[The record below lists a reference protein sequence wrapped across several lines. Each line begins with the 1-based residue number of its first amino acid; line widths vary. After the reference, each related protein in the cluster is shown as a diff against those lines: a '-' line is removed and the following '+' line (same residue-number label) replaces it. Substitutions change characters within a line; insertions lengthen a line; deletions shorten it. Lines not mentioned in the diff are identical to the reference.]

1 MSYTEILNT
10 IPDSYFGKT
19 MGRKLEIGKK
29 PLINMAVGIPDKPA
43 PDEVITAMQQAVAD
57 PANNKYGVF
66 RGKETFKTAIQQF
79 YKETYNVDLD
89 KDEEICIL
97 YGTKNGLVHLPLC
110 TIEPGDGVLLPDPGY
125 TDYLAGV
132 LLARGEHYTLPL
144 YEEKGYLPDFDDV
157 PAEKL
162 DNTKLIYLNYP
173 SNPTGAVATRAFFD
187 ATVDRFKETKTRIVH
202 DFAYA
207 AFGFNHENPSILQSP
222 GAKEVAVEIYS
233 LSKGFN
239 MSGFRVGFA
248 VGNKEMIAGLNKLQ
262 DHTQVGMWGALQDA
276 STAAL
281 KLGQPFLDE
290 QNELFRARRDKVV
303 AVLKE
308 NNIPFSPLDGGIFL
322 WLKTPQGYD
331 GESFVTYLL
340 KEQSVLVTPG
350 IPFGERGRHYVR
362 VSLAV
367 DDSLLDA
374 FLERLLEVYLN
385 K

>member
-1 MSYTEILNT
+1 MKYTDILNE

-19 MGRKLEIGKK
+19 MGRKLEIGEK

-43 PDEVITAMQQAVAD
+43 PVEVIAAMQQAITD
-57 PANNKYGVF
+57 PTNNKYGVF
-66 RGKETFKTAIQQF
+66 RGKEAFRSAIQTF
-79 YKETYNVDLD
+79 YKETYGVELN

-110 TIEPGDGVLLPDPGY
+110 TINPGDGVLLPDPGY

-132 LLARGEHYTLPL
+132 ILARGEHYDLPL
-144 YEEKGYLPDFDDV
+144 YEEKHYLPDFDDV
-157 PAEKL
+157 DAAEL
-162 DNTKLIYLNYP
+162 ARTKLIYLNYP

-187 ATVDRFKETKTRIVH
+187 AAVERFRGTETKIVH

-207 AFGFNHENPSILQSP
+207 AFGFNQKNPSILQSP
-222 GAKEVAVEIYS
+222 GAKDVAVEIYS

-276 STAAL
+276 SIAAL
-281 KLGQPFLDE
+281 ELGQPFLDE
-290 QNELFRARRDKVV
+290 QNELFRKRRNKVMGI
-303 AVLKE
+303 LTE
-308 NNIPFSPLDGGIFL
+308 NAIPFSPLEGGIFL
-322 WLKTPQGYD
+322 WLKTPEGYD
-331 GESFVTYLL
+331 GEAFVDYLL
-340 KEQSVLVTPG
+340 QEQSLLVTPG
-350 IPFGERGRHYVR
+350 IPFGERGRNYVR

-367 DDSLLDA
+367 EDSLLDT
-374 FLERLLEVYLN
+374 FLERLLEEKDLY
-385 K
+385 